1 MNELDLKELWKTT
14 NEKLEESFVISKKN
28 TEDITKIKIQNFLGS
43 MKPIKI
49 FTLLVGI
56 LWVGIGATILSQIY
70 LNSFSEA
77 NKFFIFSA
85 TIQVLLTAIALIIYV
100 YQLITIYQVE
110 ISDPVLQTQE
120 KLAQLKIS
128 TLWSARIMFLQLPV
142 WTTFWWNSSLFT
154 DWNLLQWTIPVIVT
168 ISFSIVALWLF
179 FNIKFENRNNKWF
192 KLIFNGK
199 EWTPLMKAMELLNQM
214 EEYKDKMPAHNKSV
228 IANSGHSGEK

>member
-214 EEYKDKMPAHNKSV
+214 EEYKDKTPAHNKSV
-228 IANSGHSGEK
+228 NCK